1 MKVKDILFLLGGS
14 FQIHITDGKDWLDL
28 DETTSIAKIR
38 DFWDKDVI
46 GVNASGGVCHVY
58 AE

>member
-14 FQIHITDGKDWLDL
+14 FQIHITDGEDWMDL

-38 DFWDKDVI
+38 DFWDKDVVGI
-46 GVNASGGVCHVY
+46 NASGGVCHGY

>member
-14 FQIHITDGKDWLDL
+14 FQIHITDGKDWMDL
-28 DETTSIAKIR
+28 DETTTIAKIR
-38 DFWDKDVI
+38 DFCDKDVVGI
-46 GVNASGGVCHVY
+46 NASGGVCHVY